1 MATPKPS
8 NWKLGV
14 IYTDVQGGSRQEV
27 TENITEATAKSR
39 AVAACKAGCWIKPDD
54 LGLQLLIPPHRIRG
68 IFIKRM
74 EKTMKAVPSKVA
86 HAKAV
91 KPAVPAKPRK
101 TKPAAKPSKP
111 PADAKAEADA

>member
-54 LGLQLLIPPHRIRG
+54 LGLKLLIPPHRIRG